1 MTEEKKYNDPIVL
14 GSGRIYV
21 DVYDGITVPNV
32 ADIEKD
38 EKELGNI
45 SGGATLEAAE
55 TFYTAKD
62 DLDKIRR
69 KKMTGDEYTLST
81 GIMTIN
87 AGVLE
92 KTLSTVNVSENTE
105 RGTKELK
112 LGGVSHYKEQRYI
125 FLFVNEDKDVRI
137 MLLGSNEAGLT
148 LQFMKDKETVI
159 NQKIVGEP
167 FPDGHK
173 VIIELVFRKWRHNEK
188 QCRFYPS
195 QQANV

>member
-1 MTEEKKYNDPIVL
+1 MSEVKKYNDPIVL

-21 DVYDGITVPNV
+21 DVYDGTTVPSV
-32 ADIEKD
+32 TDIEKD

-62 DLDKIRR
+62 DLDRIRR

-87 AGVLE
+87 ASVLE
-92 KTLSTVNVSENTE
+92 KTLSTAQVSENAE
-105 RGTKELK
+105 RGTKEIK

-173 VIIELVFRKWRHNEK
+173 AIIELGIPK
-188 QCRFYPS
+188 
-195 QQANV
+195 AAA

>member
-1 MTEEKKYNDPIVL
+1 MSEEKKYNDPIVL

-21 DVYDGITVPNV
+21 DVYDGKTVPNM
-32 ADIEKD
+32 ADIEKE

-45 SGGATLEAAE
+45 SGGATLEGSE

-62 DLDKIRR
+62 DLDRIRR
-69 KKMTGDEYTLST
+69 KKMTGDEYTLTT

-87 AGVLE
+87 ADVLE
-92 KTLSTVNVSENTE
+92 KTLSTVKVSENAE
-105 RGTKELK
+105 RGTKILK
-112 LGGVSHYKEQRYI
+112 LGGVSNYKEQRYV

-137 MLLGSNEAGLT
+137 MILGSNEAGLL

-159 NQKIVGEP
+159 NQKIVGVP

-173 VIIELVFRKWRHNEK
+173 AVVELGVPK
-188 QCRFYPS
+188 
-195 QQANV
+195 AVTA

>member
-1 MTEEKKYNDPIVL
+1 
-14 GSGRIYV
+14 
-21 DVYDGITVPNV
+21 
-32 ADIEKD
+32 
-38 EKELGNI
+38 
-45 SGGATLEAAE
+45 
-55 TFYTAKD
+55 
-62 DLDKIRR
+62 
-69 KKMTGDEYTLST
+69 MTGDEYTLST

-87 AGVLE
+87 ASVLE

-167 FPDGHK
+167 FPDGYK
-173 VIIELVFRKWRHNEK
+173 TIIELGIPKV
-188 QCRFYPS
+188 
-195 QQANV
+195 AAA